1 MEFLFTLKND
11 YLNKVKFSLKFS
23 ELRLLQFHDVWKGLA
38 CLRMSAVF
46 ETTVQLWQRLNL
58 IDTHEPSLRGVGLLE
73 VSQLEIFQANYC
85 LAHRI
90 KAWLLVHTSANLT
103 ESIVAK
109 PVHETVYHGF

>member
-1 MEFLFTLKND
+1 MIILI
-11 YLNKVKFSLKFS
+11 KVKFSLKFS
-23 ELRLLQFHDVWKGLA
+23 ELRLLQFYDVWKGLA

-46 ETTVQLWQRLNL
+46 ETTMQLRQRLDL
-58 IDTHEPSLRGVGLLE
+58 IDANKPSIRGVGLLE
-73 VSQLEIFQANYC
+73 VSQLEVFKANYC

-103 ESIVAK
+103 ESVIAK